1 MRCNFY
7 ENERKLQ
14 QYNYDYTNTWR
25 CNFYENERKLQLST
39 DERTFPSDVTFM
51 NMKGNYNQEPLF
63 PSFEYERK
71 LQQNKTQH
79 RTLQRCNFY
88 EYERKLQ
95 QPSKKNGTIIE
106 R

>member
-1 MRCNFY
+1 MSRKIRLGCNFY

-14 QYNYDYTNTWR
+14 QGEINKESIR
-25 CNFYENERKLQLST
+25 
-39 DERTFPSDVTFM
+39 DVTFM
-51 NMKGNYNQEPLF
+51 KMKGNYNQEPLF

-95 QPSKKNGTIIE
+95 QPSKKMA